1 MSRAARLVG
10 DRWTLLIVRAL
21 MDGERRFNEM
31 QELLGNVSSGTLSGR
46 LKQLEKND
54 MISRHAF
61 AETPP
66 RVEYRLTEMG
76 RSLLDPLAALV
87 RWADAYYGAI
97 RGARSE
103 YDQQQAA

>member
-1 MSRAARLVG
+1 MSKAAKLVG

-66 RVEYRLTEMG
+66 RVEYRLTEKG
-76 RSLLDPLAALV
+76 EALAQVLIALGEFGLRYLCDDPD
-87 RWADAYYGAI
+87 DA
-97 RGARSE
+97 
-103 YDQQQAA
+103 